1 MLKVAVAGT
10 GLIATRK
17 HLPAWKRV
25 SGQAEVV
32 ALCDINQEQAAK
44 IAGQFG
50 IPKSYTDVG
59 EMLEKERP
67 DVVDIC
73 TPPRTHAPLSI
84 QCLEGQAHVLIEKP
98 MATSLEEC
106 DAIIATAEANDRR
119 ICMAHSDLFYPSVL
133 KARQMIEAGRIGAF
147 RGMHIFLSTPTDYIT
162 SKENHWANKL
172 PGGVIGE
179 TGPHIVYLT
188 LAFINPIEK
197 VYVQGKKLLPEYRW
211 SPFEDYRVI
220 LSGRDAVS
228 STVLTYGSKHWAA
241 EIQFWGTDGIL
252 RADME
257 TQALVVHRRT
267 ALTAKDAALS
277 TVSQAGAL
285 LGGMVGSG
293 LALVTGHQQS
303 THARL
308 IRQFIDSL
316 TRGAEPPVT
325 AQQGR
330 ESIRVM
336 SLIAQQLERDSG

>member
-10 GLIATRK
+10 GLIATKK
-17 HLPAWKRV
+17 HFPAWKRV
-25 SGQAEVV
+25 SDKAKVV
-32 ALCDINQEQAAK
+32 ALCDINREQAAK
-44 IAGQFG
+44 IADQFG
-50 IPKSYTDVG
+50 IRETYTDVG
-59 EMLEKERP
+59 KMLEKERP

-84 QCLEGQAHVLIEKP
+84 QCLEGKAHVLIEKP

-106 DAIIATAEANDRR
+106 DAIIAAAEANDRR

-133 KARQMIEAGRIGAF
+133 KARQMIEAGRIGKF

-162 SKENHWANKL
+162 SKEDHWANKL

-188 LAFINPIEK
+188 LAFINPIEN
-197 VYVQGKKLLPEYRW
+197 VCVHGKKLLPEYPW

-220 LSGRDAVS
+220 LSGSEAVS
-228 STVLTYGSKHWAA
+228 STALTYASKHWAA

-277 TVSQAGAL
+277 TVSQTGAL
-285 LGGMVGSG
+285 LGGMVGTG
-293 LALVTGHQQS
+293 LSLATGRQQS

-308 IRQFIDSL
+308 IRQFIGSL
-316 TRGAEPPVT
+316 ASGAEPPVT
-325 AQQGR
+325 AQEGR

-336 SLIAQQLERDSG
+336 SLIVQQLERDSG